1 MTSISLNINGRAVS
15 DSCTPRT
22 HLGDF
27 LREQQTLTGL
37 HLGCEQGVC
46 GACTVLVDDVP
57 VRSCITFA
65 VACSGAEVTTIE
77 GLDDDEVAAEL
88 RTAFSREH
96 ALQCGFC
103 TPGMMISAR
112 DLVLR
117 LEDADEARIRH
128 AMSGNLCRCTGYVGI
143 IRAIQSVI
151 RDRRARG
158 IEPIGGAGRA
168 RLGPAG
174 SGYAEAEAA
183 SSPASTGVAASKPAA
198 SRASAPAPAIDAD
211 WVPQTTL
218 TESFTV
224 AHPVDQVWAFFADI
238 PQVASCLPGARLTE
252 GPDENGHVAGQMRAK
267 VGPITAEFQGEAQIV
282 RDEAARR
289 SVITGQGKDRSSN
302 SATRGRVTY
311 SVREGDEPGSTL
323 VEVEIG
329 FTLTGALAQFSR
341 SGLVKGVA
349 NRLTEMFAQNLEA
362 RLSHQGDEQ
371 PPEVAETFDA
381 GSMVG
386 SVIFGAIGR
395 FFRRFWPGR

>member
-77 GLDDDEVAAEL
+77 GLDDDEIAAEL
-88 RTAFSREH
+88 RMAFSREH

-143 IRAIQSVI
+143 ICAIQSVI

-174 SGYAEAEAA
+174 SGHAEAEAA
-183 SSPASTGVAASKPAA
+183 SSSASIGVAASKPAA
-198 SRASAPAPAIDAD
+198 SRVSAPAPAIDAD

-218 TESFTV
+218 TEAFTV
-224 AHPVDQVWAFFADI
+224 AHPVDQVWAFFA
-238 PQVASCLPGARLTE
+238 
-252 GPDENGHVAGQMRAK
+252 
-267 VGPITAEFQGEAQIV
+267 
-282 RDEAARR
+282 
-289 SVITGQGKDRSSN
+289 
-302 SATRGRVTY
+302 
-311 SVREGDEPGSTL
+311 
-323 VEVEIG
+323 
-329 FTLTGALAQFSR
+329 
-341 SGLVKGVA
+341 
-349 NRLTEMFAQNLEA
+349 
-362 RLSHQGDEQ
+362 
-371 PPEVAETFDA
+371 
-381 GSMVG
+381 
-386 SVIFGAIGR
+386 
-395 FFRRFWPGR
+395 

>member
-1 MTSISLNINGRAVS
+1 MTSISLTINGRPVT

-27 LREQQTLTGL
+27 LRETRTLTGL

-65 VACSGAEVTTIE
+65 VACSGAEITTIE
-77 GLDDDEVAAEL
+77 GLDDDEIAVEL
-88 RTAFSREH
+88 RAAFSREH

-117 LEDADEARIRH
+117 LDDADEAQIRH

-158 IEPIGGAGRA
+158 IAPIKGAGRA

-183 SSPASTGVAASKPAA
+183 PVSTIPRIVEPKPAA
-198 SRASAPAPAIDAD
+198 PRASAPAPAIDAD
-211 WVPQTTL
+211 WVPQATL

-224 AHPVDQVWAFFADI
+224 AHPVDEVWAFFGDI
-238 PQVASCLPGARLTE
+238 PQV
-252 GPDENGHVAGQMRAK
+252 
-267 VGPITAEFQGEAQIV
+267 
-282 RDEAARR
+282 
-289 SVITGQGKDRSSN
+289 
-302 SATRGRVTY
+302 
-311 SVREGDEPGSTL
+311 
-323 VEVEIG
+323 
-329 FTLTGALAQFSR
+329 
-341 SGLVKGVA
+341 
-349 NRLTEMFAQNLEA
+349 
-362 RLSHQGDEQ
+362 
-371 PPEVAETFDA
+371 
-381 GSMVG
+381 
-386 SVIFGAIGR
+386 
-395 FFRRFWPGR
+395 